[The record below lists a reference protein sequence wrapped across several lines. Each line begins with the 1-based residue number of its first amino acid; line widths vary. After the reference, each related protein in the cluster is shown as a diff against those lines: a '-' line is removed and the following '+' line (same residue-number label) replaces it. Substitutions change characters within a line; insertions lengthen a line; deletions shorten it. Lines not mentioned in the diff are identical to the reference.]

1 MTTDQF
7 WDLIDEAIK
16 RAPDDLEARNRA
28 MEYLLG
34 TLPPGGW
41 NSFGQKFYEIDSAA
55 YTWALWGAAYQ
66 INGGCSDDGFDYF
79 RAWLISQG
87 RAVYEGALANPD
99 SLADHVDP
107 DEDDHENEDFLD
119 IAIKSTAQGPLT
131 TEPAGEDWDFDD
143 EAEMQRRYPRLCGVD
158 PASVPP
164 TAPEPPS
171 EPEPPESPEPPSAP
185 PPPPEPPKPSGP
197 TPPPLPPPL
206 PRR

>member
-7 WDLIDEAIK
+7 WQLIDKAIQ

-41 NSFGQKFYEIDSAA
+41 NAFGQKFYEIDGTA

-87 RAVYEGALANPD
+87 RAVYEAALANPD
-99 SLADHVDP
+99 SLANHLDP
-107 DEDDHENEDFLD
+107 EEDGYENEDFLA
-119 IAIKSTAQGPLT
+119 IATKSTAQGPVT
-131 TEPAGEDWDFDD
+131 SEPAGEDWDFDD
-143 EAEMQRRYPRLCGVD
+143 EAEMQQRYPRLCGC
-158 PASVPP
+158 VPP
-164 TAPEPPS
+164 ATPPS
-171 EPEPPESPEPPSAP
+171 TPQPPSAP
-185 PPPPEPPKPSGP
+185 PPPPEPPTPKGP
-197 TPPPLPPPL
+197 TPPPRPPPL
-206 PRR
+206 PRS